1 MRYKNLC
8 TAIEE
13 AERFLK
19 RAKRSKAAAVLFTPE
34 PSIPN
39 IEPWLALNS
48 PVDDAATKRS
58 SMDLTRALAK
68 LRK

>member
-19 RAKRSKAAAVLFTPE
+19 RARRSKAAAVLSTPDNE
-34 PSIPN
+34 KIT
-39 IEPWLALNS
+39 PWMTLNS

>member
-1 MRYKNLC
+1 VRYKDLC

-19 RAKRSKAAAVLFTPE
+19 RAKRSKAASVLFPQAPTT
-34 PSIPN
+34 IK
-39 IEPWLALNS
+39 PWMVLNS

-68 LRK
+68 LRR

>member
-1 MRYKNLC
+1 MTYKTLC

-19 RAKRSKAAAVLFTPE
+19 KAKRSKTLAKLFVPD
-34 PSIPN
+34 N
-39 IEPWLALNS
+39 KKIEPWMTLMS